1 MKWPFVRRSKHDLLE
16 DELNIVKEGHDRI
29 LKHNTQLSDEKDSLC
44 QEIEKKADVIANQM
58 DSIKSQFNEI
68 NRLNQEL
75 ASELNSHRKT
85 KELWHKSLDNN
96 DSFLKEIRKLEK
108 ELKETKDALK
118 IAQEDLKVTKD
129 HEQKLFDAHDK
140 LNQQNIG
147 LLYEN
152 EKLLKQ
158 INQLRF
164 DKSHLKTKVKKL
176 ESKLVYFDVE
186 YTTMKKNADWF
197 YGNYCRFKD
206 MIEKS
211 GYFPGK

>member
-1 MKWPFVRRSKHDLLE
+1 MKWPFVRTSKYEHLTKCLDAKN
-16 DELNIVKEGHDRI
+16 DI
-29 LKHNTQLSDEKDSLC
+29 
-44 QEIEKKADVIANQM
+44 IANQM

-68 NRLNQEL
+68 NHLNQEL
-75 ASELNSHRKT
+75 ASELNIHRET

-96 DSFLKEIRKLEK
+96 DSFLKEIKKLEK
-108 ELKETKDALK
+108 ELQETKDALK
-118 IAQEDLKVTKD
+118 IAQENLKVTKD
-129 HEQKLFDAHDK
+129 HEQVLFEANDK
-140 LNQQNIG
+140 LNQQNMG

-176 ESKLVYFDVE
+176 ESKLVYFDAE